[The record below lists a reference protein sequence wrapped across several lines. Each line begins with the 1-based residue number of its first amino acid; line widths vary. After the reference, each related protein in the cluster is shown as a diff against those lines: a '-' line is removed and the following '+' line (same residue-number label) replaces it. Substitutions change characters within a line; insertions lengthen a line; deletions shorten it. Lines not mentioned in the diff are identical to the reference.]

1 MTLDSRDRY
10 DSDPLAGD
18 WRSVSRRVVPK
29 VAAER
34 DLVLELPDDGGLSA
48 GLDAR
53 AVAGDNAGGFV
64 GAVVLVDAGNVHLE
78 DRHGR
83 VRVFPLGA
91 GFLVDGEPVVL
102 VTPPVTAAGSP
113 TAGSPTE
120 GSSIEGSS
128 TAGASASAGRART
141 ASGSFAVPDARAR
154 VARASRIWV
163 EGRHDAE
170 LIEQVWGDDL
180 RIEGVVVEQLEGADH
195 LAERL
200 VEFGPA
206 SGRRVGVLLDHWV
219 TGSKESRLAADA
231 LARVNAKHVLVVGH
245 PFIDIWQAVRPE
257 VVGIVAW
264 PDVPRGEDWKT
275 GTCRVLGWPHE
286 SAADRAAAWRR
297 VRGSVRGYVDLD
309 PALLGR
315 VEQLIDFVTTD

>member
-18 WRSVSRRVVPK
+18 WRSVSRRVVPE

-102 VTPPVTAAGSP
+102 IAPAATSTATSAWP
-113 TAGSPTE
+113 
-120 GSSIEGSS
+120 S

-231 LARVNAKHVLVVGH
+231 LARVDAQHVLVVGH

-257 VVGIVAW
+257 VVGIAAW
-264 PDVPRGEDWKT
+264 PDVPRDEDWKT

-297 VRGSVRGYVDLD
+297 VRGSVRGYADLD

-315 VEQLIDFVTTD
+315 VEQLIDFVTTE

>member
-1 MTLDSRDRY
+1 VTRDSHDRY
-10 DSDPLAGD
+10 SHDRDSHDRYSSDPLAGHQG
-18 WRSVSRRVVPK
+18 SSRARVLPEVP
-29 VAAER
+29 AAH
-34 DLVLELPDDGGLSA
+34 DLVVELPDDEGLGGGSES
-48 GLDAR
+48 G

-83 VRVFPLGA
+83 VRAFPLGA
-91 GFLVDGEPVVL
+91 GFLVDGEAVVL
-102 VTPPVTAAGSP
+102 VAPPATAAGSL
-113 TAGSPTE
+113 AV
-120 GSSIEGSS
+120 
-128 TAGASASAGRART
+128 AGRART
-141 ASGSFAVPDARAR
+141 ASGSFAVADARAR

-180 RIEGVVVEQLEGADH
+180 RLEGVVVEQLEGADH

-206 SGRRVGVLLDHWV
+206 RGRRVGVLLDHWV
-219 TGSKESRLAADA
+219 TGSKESRLAAEA
-231 LARVNAKHVLVVGH
+231 IARVDAQHVLVVGH
-245 PFIDIWQAVRPE
+245 PFIDIWQAVRPAA
-257 VVGIVAW
+257 VGIAAW

-275 GTCRVLGWPHE
+275 GTCRALGWPHE

-297 VRGSVRGYVDLD
+297 IRGSVRGYADLD